1 MDAILTYFVLVP
13 MVYAAILVFVLGTV
27 WRLYSILRR
36 PAFVPTLKIYPERSP
51 AWLYALTDAFLLP
64 MVRRHNPV
72 LWVFLMLLHANIGLL
87 ILGHLELFA
96 EMPWLQVWPH
106 EVFLGAGFVGV
117 LSFACLLYLLFRRF
131 VPPAKDLSVP
141 EDYFLLIVL
150 LLTVVF
156 GAEMHLARRIYDFSS
171 MGVPEYREY
180 LMSVVRLAPSVDA
193 VTGSGHSFML
203 ALHVFFANIF
213 IMVFPF
219 SKMMHAVL
227 SVPANMMR
235 RR

>member
-1 MDAILTYFVLVP
+1 MDTLTYFVLVP
-13 MVYAAILVFVLGTV
+13 MVYLAVTVFALGTA
-27 WRLYSILRR
+27 WRLYRIVSR
-36 PAFVPTLKIYPERSP
+36 PAFAPTLKIFPERSP
-51 AWLYALTDAFLLP
+51 AWLFALTDAFFLP

-72 LWVFLMLLHANIGLL
+72 LWAFLMLLHLTIGLL

-96 EMPWLQVWPH
+96 EMPWLQAWPH
-106 EVFLGAGFVGV
+106 EVFLGGGFVGV
-117 LSFACLLYLLFRRF
+117 SSFVCLLFLLFRRF

-156 GAEMHLARRIYDFSS
+156 GSQMHLARRIYEFSS
-171 MGVPEYREY
+171 MGVAEYREY
-180 LMSVVRLAPSVDA
+180 LMSLVLFAPSVDA

-203 ALHVFFANIF
+203 TLHVFFANLF

-227 SVPANMMR
+227 SIPANMMR

>member
-1 MDAILTYFVLVP
+1 MDTLTYVVLVP
-13 MVYAAILVFVLGTV
+13 MVYVAAFVFLSGTI
-27 WRLYSILRR
+27 WRIFAILRR
-36 PAFVPTLKIYPERSP
+36 PAFAPTLKIFPERHP
-51 AWLYALTDAFLLP
+51 AWLYALADAFFLP

-72 LWVFLMLLHANIGLL
+72 LWLFLITLHACIFLL
-87 ILGHLELFA
+87 VLGHLELFA
-96 EMPWLQVWPH
+96 EMAWLQAWPH
-106 EVFLGAGFVGV
+106 EIFLGAGFVGV
-117 LSFACLLYLLFRRF
+117 ASFACLLFLLFRRF

-171 MGVPEYREY
+171 MGVSEYREY
-180 LMSVVRLAPSVDA
+180 LMSLVVFAPSVDA

-203 ALHVFFANIF
+203 TLHVFFANVF

>member
-1 MDAILTYFVLVP
+1 METLTYLVLVP
-13 MVYAAILVFVLGTV
+13 MVYIAVLVFLLGLA
-27 WRLYSILRR
+27 WRIYTILSR
-36 PAFVPTLKIYPERSP
+36 PSFAPTLKIFPERHP

-72 LWVFLMLLHANIGLL
+72 LWFFLMLLHVTIGLL

-106 EVFLGAGFVGV
+106 EVFLGAGWVGV
-117 LSFACLLYLLFRRF
+117 LSFACLLFLLFRRC

-150 LLTVVF
+150 LLAVVF
-156 GAEMHLARRIYDFSS
+156 GAEMHLARRLYDFSS
-171 MGVPEYREY
+171 MGVEEYREY
-180 LMSVVRLAPSVDA
+180 LMSMVSFAPSVDA

-203 ALHVFFANIF
+203 TLHVFFANLF

-227 SVPANMMR
+227 SIPANMMR

>member
-1 MDAILTYFVLVP
+1 METLTYFVLVP
-13 MVYAAILVFVLGTV
+13 MVYIAALVFLCGTA
-27 WRLYSILRR
+27 WRIYSILSR
-36 PAFVPTLKIYPERSP
+36 PAFAPTLKIFPERHP

-72 LWVFLMLLHANIGLL
+72 LWVFLMLLHTTIGLL

-106 EVFLGAGFVGV
+106 EIFLGGGYVGV
-117 LSFACLLYLLFRRF
+117 LSFVCLLFLLFRRF
-131 VPPAKDLSVP
+131 APPAKDLSVP
-141 EDYFLLIVL
+141 EDYFLLLVL
-150 LLTVVF
+150 LLTVIF

-171 MGVPEYREY
+171 MSVSEYREY
-180 LMSVVRLAPSVDA
+180 LMSLVSFAPSVDA

-203 ALHVFFANIF
+203 TLHVFFANLF

-227 SVPANMMR
+227 SIPANMMR

>member
-1 MDAILTYFVLVP
+1 MESVTYFVLVP
-13 MVYAAILVFVLGTV
+13 MVYAAACVFVSATA
-27 WRLYSILRR
+27 WRIFGIMRR
-36 PAFVPTLKIYPERSP
+36 PAFAPTLKIFPERRP
-51 AWLYALTDAFLLP
+51 AWLHALADAFLLP

-72 LWVFLMLLHANIGLL
+72 LWFFLMLLHAAIGLL
-87 ILGHLELFA
+87 VLGHLELFA
-96 EMPWLQVWPH
+96 DMPWLQVWPH
-106 EVFLGAGFVGV
+106 EVFLGAGFAGV
-117 LSFACLLYLLFRRF
+117 AAFACLLFLLFRRF

-156 GAEMHLARRIYDFSS
+156 GSEMHLARRIYDFSS
-171 MGVPEYREY
+171 MGVAEYREY
-180 LMSVVRLAPSVDA
+180 LMSLVVFAPSIDA

-203 ALHVFFANIF
+203 TLHVFFANVF